1 MVNPRVLTACGID
14 PDRYTGFAF
23 GMGIERTLQFRSDL
37 NDMRDIVEG
46 DIRFS
51 KQFGMVV

>member
-1 MVNPRVLTACGID
+1 
-14 PDRYTGFAF
+14 
-23 GMGIERTLQFRSDL
+23 MGIERTLQFRNDL

-46 DIRFS
+46 DVRFS